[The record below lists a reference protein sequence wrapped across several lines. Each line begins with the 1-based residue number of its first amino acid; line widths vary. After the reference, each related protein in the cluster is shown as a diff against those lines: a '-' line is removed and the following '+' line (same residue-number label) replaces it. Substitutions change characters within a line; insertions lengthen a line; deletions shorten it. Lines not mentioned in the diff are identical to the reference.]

1 MKALSMENIL
11 LLCSMVVLATM
22 VTGIA
27 RTQAQPTVTLTATP
41 SVVAGGQTITVTW
54 TASDDTSYTDWIG
67 LYEQGA
73 PNTSY
78 LAYKYTEGS
87 ASGSVTFNA
96 PETPGTYEFRYLLN
110 NGYTDVATSNPVIVL
125 RALLS
130 GLVYIPPDVP
140 DIGYSFDEDSFL
152 YFYSSEPVLNYDIT
166 LGQWVEE
173 GPDGLIFID
182 WPFYYIFDT
191 GHLMF
196 AWPPESGLWVYY
208 FSTGQWTKL
217 PRIIP

>member
-1 MKALSMENIL
+1 MA
-11 LLCSMVVLATM
+11 VLATM

-27 RTQAQPTVTLTATP
+27 RTQAQPTVTLIATP

-54 TASDDTSYTDWIG
+54 TAGGDTSFTDWIG

-78 LAYKYTEGS
+78 LAYKYTGGS
-87 ASGSVTFNA
+87 ASGSVAFSA
-96 PETPGTYEFRYLLN
+96 PESPGTYEFRYLLN
-110 NGYTDVATSNPVIVL
+110 GGYTNVATSNPVIVL
-125 RALLS
+125 RDLLS
-130 GLVYIPPDVP
+130 GMVWMDGES
-140 DIGYSFDEDSFL
+140 DFGYSLDENSFL

-166 LGQWVEE
+166 LGHWVEE
-173 GPDGLIFID
+173 GPDGWIFID

-196 AWPPESGLWVYY
+196 ALPPESGLWVYY
-208 FSTGQWTKL
+208 FSTDQWTRL